1 MAKKLIWKDN
11 TEPPKDRIW
20 IRLDETGNVIGIY
33 EYDGV
38 RWVKIATG
46 SINNSGSGDSS
57 GGIWTGTAED
67 MKIISLDGSVITVE
81 GSQSAIS
88 NTIAVRTSTGQLK
101 AADPISDDDLVTLK
115 LIMWNTVD
123 NE

>member
-33 EYDGV
+33 EYNGV
-38 RWVKIATG
+38 KWVKIATG
-46 SINNSGSGDSS
+46 SVNNSG
-57 GGIWTGTAED
+57 GGTWTGTAEN
-67 MKIISLDGSVITVE
+67 MKIITLDGEVLTVE
-81 GSQSAIS
+81 GSQLAIPD
-88 NTIAVRTSTGQLK
+88 TIAVRTSTGQLK
-101 AADPISDDDLVTLK
+101 AADPISEDDLVTLK
-115 LIMWNTVD
+115 LMMWNTAS

>member
-33 EYDGV
+33 EYNGAK
-38 RWVKIATG
+38 WIKIATG
-46 SINNSGSGDSS
+46 SINSGDENSGGT
-57 GGIWTGTAED
+57 WTGTAEN
-67 MKIISLDGSVITVE
+67 MKIVTLDGKVIDVE
-81 GSQSAIS
+81 GSQSANP
-88 NTIAVRTSTGQLK
+88 NTVAVRTSTGQLK
-101 AADPISDDDLVTLK
+101 AADPISEDDLVTLK
-115 LIMWNTVD
+115 LMMWNTT